1 MKSPRAAR
9 PSQLRKGAPTGAP
22 GSRPRVLPA
31 AEHGIRAGQIDPAV
45 IGIAERLRRHRF
57 QCLLVGGAV
66 RDLLLGRTPKD
77 FDLATDARPEEVKR
91 LFRNARIIGR
101 RFRLVHLRFPHM
113 TVEVATFRSAP
124 RNRRGGMIVRDNTY
138 GTAREDLFRRDFTVN
153 ALAFEPGDFAVLDYV
168 GGLTDLKARRIRTIV
183 PPEVSFQEDPV
194 RMLRAVRFRRRL
206 GFALAPELEQAMRRM
221 VERLR
226 LTKRPRLA
234 DETQRFLTGGE
245 SETVFAD
252 FKSLGLLFPLL
263 ALEVHPGFFQED
275 AQRHPDQL
283 LRPYL
288 RSLDRWVSAGREP
301 VGPTVALLGLL
312 LTLARPEL
320 RGLLLG
326 NFPSPREQAGALRAA
341 GADFTRVLGEWGFLK
356 GQIEPALAIV
366 GAARS
371 LLWRRGRV
379 RGQAR
384 LGPLGGREARML
396 LALLEEVLGLE
407 AAFVEECIS
416 AMAGLPAL
424 KILDHH
430 LAPGAARPD
439 AAMGNSGKPAEGGRG
454 APVPSR
460 VRRRRR
466 RSRGKNRRAE
476 EFSGDPA
483 GLPIKGID
491 I

>member
-9 PSQLRKGAPTGAP
+9 SSQPRTGSSTGPSR
-22 GSRPRVLPA
+22 SRPRVLSA

-77 FDLATDARPEEVKR
+77 FDLATDARPEEIKR
-91 LFRNARIIGR
+91 LFQNARIIGR
-101 RFRLVHLRFPHM
+101 RFRLVHIRFPHM

-124 RNRRGGMIVRDNTY
+124 RNRRGGMILRDNTY

-234 DETQRFLTGGE
+234 DETQRFLTAGE
-245 SETVFAD
+245 SETVFTD
-252 FKSLGLLFPLL
+252 LKSQGLLFPLL
-263 ALEVHPGFFQED
+263 ALEAHARFFQEE
-275 AQRHPDQL
+275 AQRHPERV

-288 RSLDRWVSAGREP
+288 RSLDRWAAAAREP
-301 VGPTVALLGLL
+301 VSPTVALLGLL
-312 LTLARPEL
+312 LTLARPDS
-320 RGLLLG
+320 RNLLLG
-326 NFPSPREQAGALRAA
+326 NFPSPREQAGPLRIAR
-341 GADFTRVLGEWGFLK
+341 ADFARVLGEWGFLR
-356 GQIEPALAIV
+356 GQVEPGLAIV
-366 GAARS
+366 GAARA
-371 LLWRRGRV
+371 LLWRRGRSGG
-379 RGQAR
+379 RAR
-384 LGPLGGREARML
+384 RPPPGGREARML
-396 LALLEEVLGLE
+396 LALLDEVLGLE
-407 AAFVEECIS
+407 PAFVEECI
-416 AMAGLPAL
+416 AEMEGLPAL

-430 LAPGAARPD
+430 LAPGAAQPGTTVG
-439 AAMGNSGKPAEGGRG
+439 AAGKPAEGGRG
-454 APVPSR
+454 DSGPSR
-460 VRRRRR
+460 ARRRRR

-476 EFSGDPA
+476 GSPGDPA
-483 GLPIKGID
+483 GPHRKEFD